1 MISYRQPQLMKFATG
16 VGTDRIIGAL
26 SVPPGGVFG
35 RVSVD
40 LRIHAAEQLAATALI
55 YGISAYAIPITDPD
69 AAVTYDVLW
78 DTQVPKMDNNALV
91 LDLDAAVSDTT
102 PDIEPGEVDWNEVYD
117 FTSAPSRLYRSTH
130 IMSIAD
136 GSPGPMATG
145 GATHWF
151 PRRRHRFTLR
161 GGGKAKVPM
170 AIMIALSIPNLD
182 RTTTVIAV
190 SPTEQEW
197 MQLQLLRD
205 TAVDALKHL
214 IGLIEA
220 GAETPYVEAATYLAK
235 LLAPDI
241 YEETAGQLGAVSLE
255 VLCKTVWDMAVPG
268 TLQVGKLDAGGF

>member
-16 VGTDRIIGAL
+16 TGTDRIIGAL
-26 SVPPGGVFG
+26 AVPPGGIFG

-40 LRIHAAEQLAATALI
+40 LRLHAAEQLAVTALI

-78 DTQVPKMDNNALV
+78 DTQVPKMDNNSLV
-91 LDLDAAVSDTT
+91 LDLDAVTSDTT

-117 FTSAPSRLYRSTH
+117 FTSAPNRLYRRTH
-130 IMSIAD
+130 ILDITS

-145 GATHWF
+145 GGTHWF
-151 PRRRHRFTLR
+151 PRARHSFTLK

-182 RTTTVIAV
+182 RTIATIAP
-190 SPTEQEW
+190 SPTEKEW

-205 TAVDALKHL
+205 TALDALKHL
-214 IGLIEA
+214 IGLTEP
-220 GAETPYVEAATYLAK
+220 GAETPFVDAATFLAK

-241 YEETAGQLGAVSLE
+241 HEETAAEFGAVSLQ